1 MSNWIFC
8 NWCLEVQVESRRKC
22 FVTSCDH
29 VFCEFCFGYKTNFCH
44 LCQNQ
49 CNSLEINKRLPSD
62 LRMLFEDNA
71 INKLGETVGNIR
83 NFRENQ
89 MKLYHENQ
97 ENETVPKYYQ
107 SKQEVNASK
116 DKLKD
121 IVHAMQNEKNMIV
134 QLKDVY
140 KLVAPVKVIFRS
152 N

>member
-1 MSNWIFC
+1 
-8 NWCLEVQVESRRKC
+8 
-22 FVTSCDH
+22 
-29 VFCEFCFGYKTNFCH
+29 
-44 LCQNQ
+44 
-49 CNSLEINKRLPSD
+49 
-62 LRMLFEDNA
+62 MLFEDNA